1 MIGAYYRLTKP
12 GIIYGNL
19 YTVLAGYLFASQLEI
34 SWPVLAAAMLGMA
47 LVIAGGC
54 VFNNVLDRD
63 IDAKMER
70 TRTRATVTGAIS
82 VPQATAFGSLLALF
96 GLTTLYLW
104 VNPLTALVALTG
116 LFFYVVV
123 YGYAKRVTRTHTLI
137 GSIAGAVPITAG
149 YTAAMN
155 ALDTAAVLLFFI
167 LVLWQMPHFYAIAM
181 YRLREY
187 AAAGIPL
194 LPVAVGARTTKI
206 IIAVYIA
213 AFVVAESLLTLLG
226 YTGYTYLAVV
236 LGFGSAWFVR
246 AMRGFTAANDELWAK
261 QLFFFSITV
270 LLAFCAGISFGG
282 LVP

>member
-104 VNPLTALVALTG
+104 VNPITALVALTG

-187 AAAGIPL
+187 ATAGIPL
-194 LPVAVGARTTKI
+194 LPAAVGARTTKI

-213 AFVVAESLLTLLG
+213 AFVAAESLLTLLG

-246 AMRGFTAANDELWAK
+246 AMRGFTAAEDELWAK